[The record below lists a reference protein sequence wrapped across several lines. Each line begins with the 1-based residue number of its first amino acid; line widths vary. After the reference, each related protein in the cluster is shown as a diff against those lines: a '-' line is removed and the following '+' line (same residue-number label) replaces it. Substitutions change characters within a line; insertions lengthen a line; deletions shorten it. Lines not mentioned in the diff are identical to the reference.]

1 MKVARKLVIFPVN
14 LKIANMNRR
23 DVLKTTGMAS
33 VAAAALAGTT
43 LTAAGCD
50 SKPSALL
57 GNSQIQHGVI
67 FTLMYEKGS
76 AEARKFIDDGKRI
89 LSAIPTVK
97 DFQAFEQVSP
107 KNDYDYGFTMVFDSD
122 EDYQAYNDH
131 PDHVDFVENRWK
143 KEVTDFLEIDF
154 RNF

>member
-1 MKVARKLVIFPVN
+1 
-14 LKIANMNRR
+14 MNRR
-23 DVLKTTGMAS
+23 ELLKATGL
-33 VAAAALAGTT
+33 AAIGTAALAG
-43 LTAAGCD
+43 AGC
-50 SKPSALL
+50 SSETSTLL

-76 AEARKFIDDGKRI
+76 AEAAKFINDGKRI

-97 DFQAFEQVSP
+97 DFHAFEQVSP
-107 KNDYDYGFTMVFDSD
+107 KNDYQYGFTMVFDSD
-122 EDYQAYNDH
+122 EDYKAYNDH